1 MVIAKPA
8 LDRKGRE
15 HQLAGSIAGHS
26 FDRCEGLSWRGLSG
40 LLNPVPKMAM
50 QPRSSRNSDET
61 ENQSPKGSLRELR
74 RLGGFLRPY
83 RLAIVG
89 AFLALTIA
97 AGTVLVIG
105 QGLRR
110 LVDDGF
116 AAGNTGLLDDAL
128 VALLVVVV
136 VLAGATY
143 SRFFLVSWIGERVM
157 ADLRKAV
164 FDHTLRLDP
173 AFYETMRIGE
183 VMSRLTADTT
193 LIQAVVGTSA
203 SMALRNVLL
212 VSGGLVMLGIT
223 SPRLTLLVLVVVP
236 LVLVPILVF
245 GRQVRRLSRE
255 SLDRLADVSAYV
267 DESISNIRTVQAFG
281 HEGLDRARFSERVE
295 DTFATSVRRIRARA
309 LLTAIV
315 ILLVFGAIGIILW
328 IGGRDVISGRLSAGD
343 LSAFVFYSV
352 IVASSVGAISEVIG
366 ELQRAAGATERLF
379 ELMDVAPAIVAPA
392 SPKSL
397 PDRARAQVAFDA
409 VTFRYPSRPE
419 DPALSDFSLEVAPGE
434 TVALVGPSGAGKTTV
449 FQLLLRFYDPNSGRL
464 SFDGIDLRDL
474 VPEELRR
481 HVGLVPQEPVIFSAD
496 AWENIRYG
504 RTDASDDE
512 VRAAADAAS
521 ALEFIE
527 ALPDGFD
534 TFLGEK
540 GVRLSGG
547 QRQRMA
553 IARAILRDPELL
565 LLDEATSAL
574 DAESERAVQ
583 SAMTGLMQN
592 RTTLVIAHRLATVIA
607 ADRIVV
613 IDEGRIV
620 AEGTHQELIGQGGL
634 YARLAELQFD
644 LEGVSA
650 AAQ

>member
-1 MVIAKPA
+1 
-8 LDRKGRE
+8 
-15 HQLAGSIAGHS
+15 
-26 FDRCEGLSWRGLSG
+26 
-40 LLNPVPKMAM
+40 M
-50 QPRSSRNSDET
+50 QPRSRRGSVASEDSET
-61 ENQSPKGSLRELR
+61 QPPKRSMRELR
-74 RLGGFLRPY
+74 RLARFVRPY
-83 RLAIVG
+83 RLAVAG
-89 AFLALTIA
+89 ACLALIVA

-110 LVDDGF
+110 LVDEGF
-116 AAGNTGLLDDAL
+116 AAGNSGLLDDAL

-143 SRFFLVSWIGERVM
+143 SRFFLVSWVGERVV
-157 ADLRKAV
+157 ADIRKAV
-164 FDHTLRLDP
+164 FEHTLRLEP

-212 VSGGLVMLGIT
+212 VLGGLAMLAIT

-236 LVLVPILVF
+236 LVLVPIMVF

-267 DESISNIRTVQAFG
+267 DESIANIRTVQAFG
-281 HEGLDRARFSERVE
+281 HEEIDRTRFADRVE

-315 ILLVFGAIGIILW
+315 ILLVFGAIGVILW
-328 IGGRDVISGRLSAGD
+328 IGGRDVIGGRLSAGD
-343 LSAFVFYSV
+343 LSAFVFYAV

-379 ELMDVAPAIVAPA
+379 ELMDIEPAIVPPA
-392 SPKSL
+392 SPKTLSAPVTARVAL
-397 PDRARAQVAFDA
+397 DR

-419 DPALSDFSLEVAPGE
+419 SAALSDFSLDVAPGE

-449 FQLLLRFYDPNSGRL
+449 FQLLLRFYDPDSGLL
-464 SFDGIDLRDL
+464 SFDGVDLRDL
-474 VPEELRR
+474 APQTLRR
-481 HVGLVPQEPVIFSAD
+481 HVGLVPQEPVIFSAN
-496 AWENIRYG
+496 AAENIRYG
-504 RTDASDDE
+504 RPDASDAE

-527 ALPDGFD
+527 ALPEGFE

-547 QRQRMA
+547 QRQRVA

-583 SAMTGLMQN
+583 AAMTGLMEN

-613 IDEGRIV
+613 IDAGRII
-620 AEGTHQELIGQGGL
+620 AEGTHQELIAQGGL

-644 LEGVSA
+644 IDNGGV

>member
-1 MVIAKPA
+1 
-8 LDRKGRE
+8 
-15 HQLAGSIAGHS
+15 
-26 FDRCEGLSWRGLSG
+26 
-40 LLNPVPKMAM
+40 M
-50 QPRSSRNSDET
+50 QPRSRGASAGSDET
-61 ENQSPKGSLRELR
+61 DAQPPKRSLRELR

-83 RLAIVG
+83 RLAIAG
-89 AFLALTIA
+89 AVLALTIA

-128 VALLVVVV
+128 VAMLAVVV
-136 VLAGATY
+136 VLAAATY

-164 FDHTLRLDP
+164 FEHTLRLDP

-212 VSGGLVMLGIT
+212 VTGGLVMLGIT

-236 LVLVPILVF
+236 IVLVPILVF

-267 DESISNIRTVQAFG
+267 DESIANIRTVQAFG
-281 HEGLDRARFSERVE
+281 HESLDRTRFSGRVE
-295 DTFATSVRRIRARA
+295 DTFAISVRRIRARA

-315 ILLVFGAIGIILW
+315 ILLVFGAIGVILW
-328 IGGRDVISGRLSAGD
+328 VGGRDVISGRLSAGD
-343 LSAFVFYSV
+343 LSAFVFYAV

-379 ELMDVAPAIVAPA
+379 ELLDIAPAIVAPA
-392 SPKSL
+392 NPKSL
-397 PDRARAQVAFDA
+397 PDRATARVSLDA

-419 DPALSDFSLEVAPGE
+419 DPALSDFSLDVAPGE
-434 TVALVGPSGAGKTTV
+434 TMALVGPSGAGKTTV
-449 FQLLLRFYDPNSGRL
+449 FQLLLRFYDPDAGRL

-474 VPEELRR
+474 APEELRR

-504 RTDASDDE
+504 RPDASDDE

-527 ALPDGFD
+527 ALPDGFN

-547 QRQRMA
+547 QRQRVA

-583 SAMTGLMQN
+583 AAMTGLMQN
-592 RTTLVIAHRLATVIA
+592 RTTLVIAHRLATVMA

-613 IDEGRIV
+613 IDGGRIV

-644 LEGVSA
+644 LEGA

>member
-1 MVIAKPA
+1 MAK
-8 LDRKGRE
+8 
-15 HQLAGSIAGHS
+15 
-26 FDRCEGLSWRGLSG
+26 
-40 LLNPVPKMAM
+40 
-50 QPRSSRNSDET
+50 QPRNRSAAEGTDD
-61 ENQSPKGSLRELR
+61 QPPKRSLRELR
-74 RLGGFLRPY
+74 RLGRFVRPY
-83 RLAIVG
+83 RLAVAG
-89 AFLALTIA
+89 ACLALLIA
-97 AGTVLVIG
+97 AATVLVIG

-110 LVDDGF
+110 LVDEGF
-116 AAGNTGLLDDAL
+116 AAGNSGLLDDAL
-128 VALLVVVV
+128 VGLLVIVV

-143 SRFFLVSWIGERVM
+143 SRFFLVSWIGERVV
-157 ADLRKAV
+157 ADIRKSV
-164 FDHTLRLDP
+164 FEHTLRLEP

-193 LIQAVVGTSA
+193 LIQTVVGTSA
-203 SMALRNVLL
+203 SMAMRNVLL
-212 VSGGLVMLGIT
+212 VLGGLVMLAVT

-245 GRQVRRLSRE
+245 GRKVRRLSRE

-267 DESISNIRTVQAFG
+267 DESIANIRTVQAFG
-281 HEGLDRARFSERVE
+281 HEEIDRTRFSGRVE
-295 DTFATSVRRIRARA
+295 ETFATSVRRIRARA

-315 ILLVFGAIGIILW
+315 ILLVFGAVGVILW
-328 IGGRDVISGRLSAGD
+328 VGGRDVIAGRLSAGD
-343 LSAFVFYSV
+343 LSAFVFYAV
-352 IVASSVGAISEVIG
+352 VVASSVGAISEVIG

-379 ELMDVAPAIVAPA
+379 ELMDMQPAIVAPA
-392 SPKSL
+392 APKTL
-397 PDRARAQVAFDA
+397 PAPVTARVALEG
-409 VTFRYPSRPE
+409 VTFHYPSRPE
-419 DPALSDFSLEVAPGE
+419 DPALADFSLDVAPGE

-449 FQLLLRFYDPNSGRL
+449 FQLLLRFYDPNAGRL
-464 SFDGIDLRDL
+464 CFDGVDIRDL
-474 VPEELRR
+474 EPLALRR
-481 HVGLVPQEPVIFSAD
+481 HVGLVPQEPVIFSAN

-504 RTDASDDE
+504 RPEAGDDE

-521 ALEFIE
+521 AREFLE
-527 ALPDGFD
+527 ALPEGFD

-547 QRQRMA
+547 QRQRVA

-583 SAMTGLMQN
+583 AAMTGLMAN

-613 IDEGRIV
+613 IDGGRVV
-620 AEGTHQELIGQGGL
+620 AEGTHQDLIREGGL

-644 LEGVSA
+644 TDPAGV

>member
-1 MVIAKPA
+1 
-8 LDRKGRE
+8 
-15 HQLAGSIAGHS
+15 
-26 FDRCEGLSWRGLSG
+26 
-40 LLNPVPKMAM
+40 M
-50 QPRSSRNSDET
+50 QPRSTAATEESDM
-61 ENQSPKGSLRELR
+61 QPPKRSLRELR

-83 RLAIVG
+83 RLAIAG
-89 AFLALTIA
+89 AGLALTVA

-116 AAGNTGLLDDAL
+116 AAGNIALLDNAL
-128 VALLVVVV
+128 VALLVIVV

-143 SRFFLVSWIGERVM
+143 SRFYLVSWIGERVM

-164 FDHTLRLDP
+164 FQHTLRLDP

-212 VSGGLVMLGIT
+212 VLGGMAMLAIT
-223 SPRLTLLVLVVVP
+223 SPRLTLLVMLVVP
-236 LVLVPILVF
+236 LILVPILVF

-267 DESISNIRTVQAFG
+267 DESIANIRTVQAFG
-281 HEGLDRARFSERVE
+281 HETLDRARFSDRVE
-295 DTFATSVRRIRARA
+295 ETFATSVRRIRARA

-315 ILLVFGAIGIILW
+315 ILLIFGAIGVILW

-343 LSAFVFYSV
+343 LSAFVFYAV

-379 ELMDVAPAIVAPA
+379 ELMDIEPKIVP
-392 SPKSL
+392 PDRPRSL
-397 PDRARAQVAFDA
+397 PKRAEARVSVEG
-409 VTFRYPSRPE
+409 VTFRYPSRP
-419 DPALSDFSLEVAPGE
+419 DDAALTEFSLDVAPGE

-449 FQLLLRFYDPNSGRL
+449 FQLLLRFYDPDAGRL
-464 SFDGIDLRDL
+464 SLDGTDLRDL
-474 VPEELRR
+474 DPAELRH

-504 RTDASDDE
+504 RPGASDED

-521 ALEFIE
+521 ASSFID

-547 QRQRMA
+547 QRQRIA

-583 SAMTGLMQN
+583 TALTGLMQD
-592 RTTLVIAHRLATVIA
+592 RTTLVIAHRLATVTA

-613 IDEGRIV
+613 LDEGRIV
-620 AEGTHQELIGQGGL
+620 AEGTHQELIHKGGL

-644 LEGVSA
+644 LDGASA
-650 AAQ
+650 TAQ

>member
-1 MVIAKPA
+1 
-8 LDRKGRE
+8 
-15 HQLAGSIAGHS
+15 
-26 FDRCEGLSWRGLSG
+26 
-40 LLNPVPKMAM
+40 M

-61 ENQSPKGSLRELR
+61 ENQPPKGSLRELR

-173 AFYETMRIGE
+173 GFYETMRIGE

-281 HEGLDRARFSERVE
+281 HESLDRVRFSERVE

-309 LLTAIV
+309 RLTAIV

-379 ELMDVAPAIVAPA
+379 ELMDVAPAIVASA
-392 SPKSL
+392 DPKAL
-397 PDRARAQVAFDA
+397 PDRATARVTLGA

-419 DPALSDFSLEVAPGE
+419 DLALSDFSLDVAPGE

-449 FQLLLRFYDPNSGRL
+449 FQLLLRFYDPSSGRL
-464 SFDGIDLRDL
+464 SFDGVDLRDL

-504 RTDASDDE
+504 RPDASDDE

-527 ALPDGFD
+527 VLPDGFD

-547 QRQRMA
+547 QRQRVA

-613 IDEGRIV
+613 MDEGRIV

-644 LEGVSA
+644 VEGVSA

>member
-1 MVIAKPA
+1 
-8 LDRKGRE
+8 
-15 HQLAGSIAGHS
+15 
-26 FDRCEGLSWRGLSG
+26 
-40 LLNPVPKMAM
+40 MAM
-50 QPRSSRNSDET
+50 QKRFSRVNEDP
-61 ENQSPKGSLRELR
+61 ENQPPKRSLRELR
-74 RLGGFLRPY
+74 RLGGFIRPY
-83 RLAIVG
+83 RLAVAG
-89 AFLALTIA
+89 AFLALIVA
-97 AGTVLVIG
+97 AGTVLAIG

-116 AAGNTGLLDDAL
+116 TAGNAGLLNDAL
-128 VALLVVVV
+128 VALLIVVV

-143 SRFFLVSWIGERVM
+143 SRFFLVSWVGERVV
-157 ADLRKAV
+157 ADIRKAL
-164 FDHTLRLDP
+164 FRHTLRLEP

-212 VSGGLVMLGIT
+212 VLGGFAMLAIT

-267 DESISNIRTVQAFG
+267 DESVANIRTVQAFC
-281 HEGLDRARFSERVE
+281 HEHIDRTRFSDRVE
-295 DTFATSVRRIRARA
+295 ETFATSVRRIRARA

-315 ILLVFGAIGIILW
+315 ILLVFGAIGVILW
-328 IGGRDVISGRLSAGD
+328 IGGRDVIGGRLSAGH
-343 LSAFVFYSV
+343 LSAFVFYAV
-352 IVASSVGAISEVIG
+352 VVASSIGAISEVIG

-379 ELMDVAPAIVAPA
+379 ELMDIEPAIVAPVA
-392 SPKSL
+392 PKAL
-397 PDRARAQVAFDA
+397 PENVAARVVLEN
-409 VTFRYPSRPE
+409 VTFRYPSRPK
-419 DPALSDFSLEVAPGE
+419 DAALSDFSLAVEPGE
-434 TVALVGPSGAGKTTV
+434 TLALVGPSGAGKTTV
-449 FQLLLRFYDPNSGRL
+449 FQLLLRFYDPDSGRL
-464 SFDGIDLRDL
+464 SFDGVDLRDL
-474 VPEELRR
+474 EPRALRR
-481 HVGLVPQEPVIFSAD
+481 HVGLVPQEPVIFSAN

-504 RTDASDDE
+504 RPNASNDE

-521 ALEFIE
+521 ALAFIE

-547 QRQRMA
+547 QRQRVA
-553 IARAILRDPELL
+553 IARAILRDPALL

-583 SAMTGLMQN
+583 TAMTGLMQN
-592 RTTLVIAHRLATVIA
+592 RSTLVIAHRLATVIA
-607 ADRIVV
+607 ADRIAV
-613 IDEGRIV
+613 IDAGRIV
-620 AEGTHQELIGQGGL
+620 AEGTHHELIEQDGL
-634 YARLAELQFD
+634 YARLSGLQFD
-644 LEGVSA
+644 TDSA
-650 AAQ
+650 GAAT